1 MKKNILLFSLSCFL
15 AVSCENPDVKNT
27 DVDDV
32 NDISDVSVDD
42 IEFPAP
48 IFITLTDDERTMT
61 GDCQDFAMKFFS
73 TVYGDGK
80 EENIF
85 VSPFS
90 MSMALGVLRNGAEGE
105 TKREMQEVLGMKDFS
120 DQDINAYYKKLKEAL
135 ITTDPTLKLAIAN
148 SVWYNKD
155 RYMVK
160 SDFAD
165 LSRTWFDT
173 QITGLDYSDPAK
185 AVATVNK
192 WCEDNTNGLIKDMLK
207 NLMPFEIL
215 NALYFKGDWS
225 ESYDFDVSKTK
236 KEDFTKEDGSKIKAE
251 LMNNKLTLPYYEDD
265 YLSLTSVPYGN
276 KAYSMYFVLP
286 KENVTFSEMTA
297 QLAEPDYWKQC
308 LAWQYSAEVDIS
320 VPKFKI
326 EYKNEELKD
335 ILSRMGMEIACSPEA
350 EYPHIA
356 NAEFIIARITQ
367 KTYIQVDE
375 KGTEAAAVTEIG
387 LVESAGGSD
396 YETPKKTFRADR
408 TFLFLIQERYT
419 GTILFMGKVGNPA
432 E

>member
-1 MKKNILLFSLSCFL
+1 MKKEILLFSLSCFL
-15 AVSCENPDVKNT
+15 AVSCENNADVKSTEEVEENT
-27 DVDDV
+27 KVEDVEYREPV
-32 NDISDVSVDD
+32 I
-42 IEFPAP
+42 
-48 IFITLTDDERTMT
+48 ITLTGDEQAMT

-90 MSMALGVLRNGAEGE
+90 MSMALGVLRNGAEGK
-105 TKREMQEVLGMKDFS
+105 TKQEMQEVLGMKDFS
-120 DQDINAYYKKLKEAL
+120 DEDINAYYKKLKDAL
-135 ITTDPTLKLAIAN
+135 IETDLTLKLAIAN
-148 SVWYNKD
+148 SVWYDKN
-155 RYMVK
+155 RFTVK
-160 SDFAD
+160 SNFAD

-173 QITGLDYSDPAK
+173 QITGLDYSDPK

-207 NLMPFEIL
+207 DLTDFEIL
-215 NALYFKGDWS
+215 NALYFKGSWS
-225 ESYDFDVSKTK
+225 KKHDFDVSKTK
-236 KEDFTKEDGSKIKAE
+236 KEDFTKEDGRKIKAE

-276 KAYSMYFVLP
+276 RAYSMYFVLP
-286 KENVTFSEMTA
+286 KENITFNEMTA
-297 QLAEPDYWKQC
+297 RLAEPGYWKQC
-308 LAWQYSAEVDIS
+308 LARQYSADVNLS

-335 ILSRMGMEIACSPEA
+335 VLSRMGMEIACSREA
-350 EYPHIA
+350 EYPHITDV
-356 NAEFIIARITQ
+356 NLIIARVTQ

-375 KGTEAAAVTEIG
+375 KGTEAAAVTEVG
-387 LVESAGGSD
+387 LIEMAGEPA

-408 TFLFLIQERYT
+408 TFLFMIQECFT